1 MAEFNFEIIKH
12 IGVIGEGSKGWKK
25 EVNIVKWNN
34 RNPKVD
40 IRDWDENHV
49 KMGRGVTL
57 SKEEVSELKKL
68 LENFE
73 LDELDN

>member
-73 LDELDN
+73 LDEL